1 MPDNPPAPTNALSA
15 IRQMPPANP
24 LTLPAICQTG
34 YGIPAV
40 ARDRIRDPW
49 GILANPLTQCVAV
62 AGGVTTDC
70 FSRAVTRGI
79 MVEGT
84 ASVVYQARFGAY
96 LGQNPDPTLPSDGF
110 GRDRAMPDR
119 AMPDRAMPDLAMP
132 DLAMPA
138 PRARLARGDLEAADR
153 RVGGGC

>member
-1 MPDNPPAPTNALSA
+1 MPDNPPAPANARSA

-49 GILANPLTQCVAV
+49 GILANPPTQCVAV

-96 LGQNPDPTLPSDGF
+96 VRQNPDPTLPSDGF
-110 GRDRAMPDR
+110 GRD
-119 AMPDRAMPDLAMP
+119 LAMP

-138 PRARLARGDLEAADR
+138 PEVIAPDWRDVISKPPTGASAAGADAAL
-153 RVGGGC
+153 GAMLGK